1 MNTKTRFA
9 VKLMGATAA
18 LGLMVSSAAAEAESS
33 DPIKLAFSDWTT
45 TQVQTEI
52 ASRLLQKMGYNTEMV
67 PSDYLAQI
75 GGVESGD
82 IDFAME
88 IWFTTAGPQFAAAV
102 SGGKAVDVG
111 DTGLQ
116 AKEEWWFPSYMKE
129 TCPGLPD
136 WKALNDCAKL
146 FATAETGEKGRYLS
160 GPQSWGGYDKERVEA
175 LGLNWEVV
183 YPGNDATL
191 NAEIKSAYE
200 RKAPIMAWVYS
211 PNWTTNVY
219 QGEWVQFPAYTDEC
233 YNDPKWGINPDK
245 THDCG
250 KPEGPIRKLGNAEA
264 AKKFVKGFGM
274 LSKYSLPI
282 DVVNGFAKEVDV
294 EGKSVQD
301 VAQAWVDANEAT
313 WKPWTE

>member
-1 MNTKTRFA
+1 MIMKSIAR
-9 VKLMGATAA
+9 VA
-18 LGLMVSSAAAEAESS
+18 LGGTMALAMMAGFASAEVEST

-52 ASRLLQKMGYNTEMV
+52 ASRILQKMGYNTEMV

-75 GGVESGD
+75 GGVEAGD

-88 IWFTTAGPQFAAAV
+88 IWFTTAAPQFAAAV

-111 DTGLQ
+111 DTGLS
-116 AKEEWWFPSYMKE
+116 AIEDWWFPSYMKE
-129 TCPGLPD
+129 QCPGLPD
-136 WKALNDCAKL
+136 YKALNDCAKL

-183 YPGNDATL
+183 YAGNDATL

-219 QGEWVQFPAYTDEC
+219 EGEWIKFPAYTDEC
-233 YNDPKWGINPDK
+233 YNDPKWGDNPDK
-245 THDCG
+245 THDCS
-250 KPEGPIRKLGNAEA
+250 KPRGPIKKLGNKA
-264 AKKFVKGFGM
+264 ASEKYAKAFGM
-274 LSKYSLPI
+274 LGKFSIPI
-282 DVVNGFAKEVDV
+282 EVVNGFSKDVDV
-294 EGKSVQD
+294 DGKAVAD
-301 VAQAWVDANEAT
+301 VAQAWVDANESI